1 MSGRTATRLA
11 QLAGLALALGTT
23 AHAAE
28 PVPAAAGTEPATRT
42 TPAKPALE
50 KPVSG
55 KDLAAELAADDELLE
70 FLGGA
75 DGELDEDGDWL
86 DFLATTDIR
95 KVAGAKR

>member
-1 MSGRTATRLA
+1 MSGPAWRLA
-11 QLAGLALALGTT
+11 RLAGLALALGTT
-23 AHAAE
+23 AHAVE
-28 PVPAAAGTEPATRT
+28 PVPAATGTPPAARP
-42 TPAKPALE
+42 TPAKPA
-50 KPVSG
+50 PD
-55 KDLAAELAADDELLE
+55 KDIAAELAADDELLE